1 MQTQII
7 IGLAIAIVA
16 AIVGYYV
23 LRYLKGTLKLQINR
37 DTASSGELLSGTV
50 MLEVKKSTTGLL
62 KVSLVGHERRRT
74 QSSSNSGSSTKMVEV
89 YRDDL
94 VLEESREFAS
104 GFSKTYPFELT
115 APSSSAARSGA
126 AILNELAGNTGSD
139 VMDNVLKVA
148 AGFAKQTASRIYWR
162 VEASLDAEGVDL
174 YTKEKVQV
182 NLRD

>member
-16 AIVGYYV
+16 AIVGYHL
-23 LRYLKGTLKLQINR
+23 LRYMKGSLKLAISR
-37 DTASSGELLSGTV
+37 STANSGELLTGTV
-50 MLEVKKSTTGLL
+50 TLEIKKATSGLL

-74 QSSSNSGSSTKMVEV
+74 RSSSGSGSSSKMVEV

-94 VLEESREFAS
+94 VLEESREFS
-104 GFSKTYPFELT
+104 PGFSRDYPFELT
-115 APSSSAARSGA
+115 APSSSVARSGA
-126 AILNELAGNTGSD
+126 SVLNELAGKTGSD

-148 AGFAKQTASRIYWR
+148 AGFASQTASRIYWR
-162 VEASLDAEGVDL
+162 IEARLDADGVDL
-174 YTKEKVQV
+174 YTKQKAQV